1 MSAEKRGGSPLQE
14 LHMDFDRTAVME
26 VYKPHLEK
34 WYRCTE
40 RDFRSFDGERRLIV
54 PSLAEKGCQQT
65 FRVLL
70 YSGPVYAYGTNNILP
85 FTNSGK
91 IAESHVWEE
100 ERNASLPPASS
111 NRI

>member
-1 MSAEKRGGSPLQE
+1 MTEKRGGSPMQE
-14 LHMDFDRTAVME
+14 LYMNFDRTAVME
-26 VYKPHLEK
+26 VYKPVLEK

-54 PSLAEKGCQQT
+54 PSIAEKGCQQT
-65 FRVLL
+65 FHVLL

-91 IAESHVWEE
+91 IASSPVWTE
-100 ERNASLPPASS
+100 ERNASLPPESS
-111 NRI
+111 KRI

>member
-1 MSAEKRGGSPLQE
+1 MTEKRGGSPMQE
-14 LHMDFDRTAVME
+14 LYMDFDRTAVME
-26 VYKPHLEK
+26 VYKPNLGK

-40 RDFRSFDGERRLIV
+40 RDFRSFDGERRLII
-54 PSLAEKGCQQT
+54 PSVVKKGCQQT

-91 IAESHVWEE
+91 IASSPVWENKQ
-100 ERNASLPPASS
+100 NASLPPASS

>member
-14 LHMDFDRTAVME
+14 LDMEFDRTAVME
-26 VYKPHLEK
+26 VYKPHLDK
-34 WYRCTE
+34 WYRTTE

-54 PSLAEKGCQQT
+54 PSLAAKGCQQT
-65 FRVLL
+65 FSVLP
-70 YSGPVYAYGTNNILP
+70 YCGPVYSYGTNIKIPL
-85 FTNSGK
+85 TNSGK
-91 IAESHVWEE
+91 IAESHVWDE

>member
-1 MSAEKRGGSPLQE
+1 MSEKRGGSPMQE
-14 LHMDFDRTAVME
+14 MHMDFDRTAVME
-26 VYKPHLEK
+26 VYKPVLEK

-40 RDFRSFDGERRLIV
+40 RDFRSFDGDRRLTIPNIV
-54 PSLAEKGCQQT
+54 EKGCQQT

-91 IAESHVWEE
+91 IAESPVWTE